1 MATEWVDVADNAVKI
16 GLGALITI
24 VGGWITLKLTLRHEI
39 RKDVIVQRL
48 RNIDKKTDRYIDYR
62 LISLAL
68 TYALGISSGA
78 VLNLHFSKPVTGQS
92 VWRAGMTV
100 IIRYA

>member
-1 MATEWVDVADNAVKI
+1 MER
-16 GLGALITI
+16 TI
-24 VGGWITLKLTLRHEI
+24 QMV
-39 RKDVIVQRL
+39 
-48 RNIDKKTDRYIDYR
+48 NYR

-68 TYALGISSGA
+68 TYALGISPGA